1 MELTMSEYLLVDDR
15 DGSVIA
21 ELTNAQQAARLLNR
35 LYVMPET
42 PPFSVM
48 QIDRESGQ
56 MSDVSSVVAMR
67 PLSPPVKLA
76 R

>member
-1 MELTMSEYLLVDDR
+1 
-15 DGSVIA
+15 
-21 ELTNAQQAARLLNR
+21 
-35 LYVMPET
+35 MPET